1 MGKIVA
7 LFVGLFVVALV
18 LPEVRALLFVGGFC
32 LVTGFMIGSQQTARH
47 TAELHAHRAERV
59 SMQTVEA

>member
-7 LFVGLFVVALV
+7 LFVGLFIVALV
-18 LPEVRALLFVGGFC
+18 LPEVRALLFVSGFC
-32 LVTGFMIGSQQTARH
+32 LVTGYMMGMQHRANY
-47 TAELHAHRAERV
+47 TAELLSHRAERV